1 MSADFQDLD
10 WWSNDLLQ
18 MKNDPMGQ
26 PPNASVPQA
35 GPLQT
40 PDVPCIDPMLS
51 FCTNSSANSCGLR
64 DSKSSSN
71 NNSTTP
77 ISLYSDMQGLL
88 CDDII
93 MADWSNA
100 AHGLDIH
107 MQM

>member
-1 MSADFQDLD
+1 MSTDFQDLD
-10 WWSNDLLQ
+10 WWSSDLLQ
-18 MKNDPMGQ
+18 VKSDSVGHSSH
-26 PPNASVPQA
+26 ASAPQA

-40 PDVPCIDPMLS
+40 PDVQCIDPMLS
-51 FCTNSSANSCGLR
+51 FSTNSATSCGLR
-64 DSKSSSN
+64 DTKGNSN
-71 NNSTTP
+71 NNSMTP

-100 AHGLDIH
+100 PHGLDIH